1 MNELQVEDIV
11 TQKEKKDNCALLHTL
26 WTKAVGTEGYNKKE
40 WQKLSQILAQ
50 KGLI

>member
-1 MNELQVEDIV
+1 MNELQVDDIV
-11 TQKEKKDNCALLHTL
+11 TQKEKKDTYTLLHTL

-40 WQKLSQILAQ
+40 WQKLNVILSQ